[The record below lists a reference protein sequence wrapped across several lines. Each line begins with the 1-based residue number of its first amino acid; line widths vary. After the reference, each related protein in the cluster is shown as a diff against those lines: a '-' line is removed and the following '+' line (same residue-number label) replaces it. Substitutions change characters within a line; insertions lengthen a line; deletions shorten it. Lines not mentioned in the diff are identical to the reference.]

1 MSQEG
6 YDIENDARIT
16 SMHASPEWPEFTVGE
31 IPDAHTPSGL
41 SGGTILVGPR
51 VGKDEGASA
60 IIFKIKEDVANARG
74 MATRAPPHRH
84 RRGPPPIIKWHFF

>member
-6 YDIENDARIT
+6 YDVENDARIIIT

-31 IPDAHTPSGL
+31 VSDAHTPSGL

-51 VGKDEGASA
+51 VDKDEGANA
-60 IIFKIKEDVANARG
+60 IIFKMK
-74 MATRAPPHRH
+74 
-84 RRGPPPIIKWHFF
+84 K